1 MEGPGA
7 DTPSPRAQ
15 SRSLGR
21 ERAAAAPR
29 SRETQRSDGATAARP
44 GFFEPPMAEAS
55 QGPAPLYRPR
65 PILVYIVRSSPSSP
79 IRAPPSPNL
88 PCSFSAPLSPATPCP
103 VYPVPARSCL
113 FLPISAPSC
122 PVLPGSARFCSVLPR
137 PTLSC
142 SCTAPAH
149 TSHALPT
156 PCRILQGP
164 TPSFPITPCPV
175 LSHPALFCPVA
186 LPRVAQS
193 SPFLLCASLPGFAS
207 REPWLLWVLHNLT
220 PGRRRSEA
228 D

>member
-44 GFFEPPMAEAS
+44 GFFEPPIAEAS

-122 PVLPGSARFCSVLPR
+122 PVLPGSARFCLALLCLVPVPPRHTLLMPCPLPAVSSRVLLR
-137 PTLSC
+137 PFPSRPALSC
-142 SCTAPAH
+142 PILLCSVPLLCPVWPSPAPFYFVLLCQASRPESHGCCGSCT
-149 TSHALPT
+149 
-156 PCRILQGP
+156 I
-164 TPSFPITPCPV
+164 
-175 LSHPALFCPVA
+175 
-186 LPRVAQS
+186 
-193 SPFLLCASLPGFAS
+193 
-207 REPWLLWVLHNLT
+207 
-220 PGRRRSEA
+220 
-228 D
+228 